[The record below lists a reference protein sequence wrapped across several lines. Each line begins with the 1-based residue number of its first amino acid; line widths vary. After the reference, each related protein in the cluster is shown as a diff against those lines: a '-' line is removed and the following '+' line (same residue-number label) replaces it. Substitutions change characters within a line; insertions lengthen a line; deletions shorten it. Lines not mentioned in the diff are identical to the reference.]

1 MGRTKKTFTMY
12 LHPERNFREFVVN
25 GKQPLFPRMSR
36 CGDLIELVCIY
47 SAEDMKLIL
56 RIFVIIIVTES
67 TTCAARRVVLM
78 VLEAMWFWMGLEERN
93 DRPSSMKR

>member
-1 MGRTKKTFTMY
+1 MH

-36 CGDLIELVCIY
+36 CGDLIELVCI

-56 RIFVIIIVTES
+56 RIFVIIIV
-67 TTCAARRVVLM
+67 AQ
-78 VLEAMWFWMGLEERN
+78 N
-93 DRPSSMKR
+93 

>member
-12 LHPERNFREFVVN
+12 LHPKRNFREFVVN
-25 GKQPLFPRMSR
+25 GKQALFPRMSR
-36 CGDLIELVCIY
+36 CDDLIELVCI

-56 RIFVIIIVTES
+56 NNYCCTEL

-78 VLEAMWFWMGLEERN
+78 GLEERN
-93 DRPSSMKR
+93 GARNRHDRPSSMKR